1 MSKLSTSFYISVILF
16 SMLSI
21 HTIQAQEAIG
31 YQEPPDLI
39 RDLADA
45 PGFPALRI
53 SPDRK
58 TALFLET
65 PGYPS
70 IEELAEE
77 ELRLAGIR
85 INPANFSPA
94 RASYYTG
101 IQIKNMDDASAP
113 KAIEGLPADAR
124 VSSPVFN
131 SSGSRFAFLLVKKN
145 EAELWW
151 ADVKA
156 AKARKLSGRINASLG
171 GSFAWL
177 DDDHL
182 LAKEIFF
189 SEAQKPV
196 AATMAPVPSIQ
207 SNEGTAAPVRTYQDL
222 LRNAGDES
230 MFEYY
235 TTSRILK
242 YAVPDDSA
250 ESLGIEGMISGMSV
264 SPDGAYLMV
273 SRMHRPFSYLVPYYR
288 FPNTTEVF
296 DARGNLVEEVAS
308 IPLTESL
315 PKGFNAVPEGRRS
328 IGWRNDAP
336 ATIYWVEAQDGGD
349 PARKVDVRDILYMKE
364 VGKGE
369 IFKGPEMKL
378 RYAGIQWGNDNLAII
393 QERWWST
400 RQQITTAWSPGN
412 PSAAGRELF
421 NRSYEDRYTDP
432 GSFLTVPNAYGQ
444 QTLCLL
450 NRGKTLILTGMG
462 ASPEG
467 NRPFID
473 EYELASGKTRR
484 LWRSESPWFEMPAL
498 VIDPAKGMWLTRR
511 ESTDQPPNYVLR
523 NLRKNSIQA
532 FTEFENP
539 YKALDGIQREI
550 ISYERADGLKLTGTL
565 YLPAGYD
572 KAKDGPLPVFMWAYP
587 REFKSADAAG
597 QMNRSPYEFT
607 RIFWGSPLY
616 WVTQGYAIF
625 DDFSMPIVGE
635 GEKEPNETF
644 VEQLR
649 MSAEAAIN
657 TLVDMGVADRDRI
670 AVGGHSYGAFMTAN
684 LLAHTKLFAAGIARS
699 GAYNRSLTPFGFQAE
714 ERTYWEAGDV
724 YHKMSPFNYSHEIKT
739 PLLLIHGEADNN
751 SGTFPMQSERFY
763 AALKGHGAT
772 TRLVMLP
779 YESHGYRARE
789 SVMHTLWEMNEWLEK
804 YVKNK
809 GNL

>member
-1 MSKLSTSFYISVILF
+1 MSRFFIFYFSIVILF
-16 SMLSI
+16 SMLSTHI
-21 HTIQAQEAIG
+21 IRAQEAIG
-31 YQEPPDLI
+31 YQEPPDQI

-53 SPDRK
+53 SPDRN

-85 INPANFSPA
+85 INPANFSPS

-101 IQIKNMDDASAP
+101 IQIRAIHN
-113 KAIEGLPADAR
+113 KAVAKSIEGLPTDIR
-124 VSSPVFN
+124 ISSPVFN
-131 SSGSRFAFLLVKKN
+131 KSGSRFAFVLVHKD
-145 EAELWW
+145 EVELWW
-151 ADVKA
+151 VDVQT
-156 AKARKLSGRINASLG
+156 ARAQKLTGHINATLG
-171 GSFAWL
+171 GTFTWL

-182 LAKEIFF
+182 VAKQIFF
-189 SEAQKPV
+189 GHEHKPV
-196 AATMAPVPSIQ
+196 ASKMAPVPSIQ
-207 SNEGTAAPVRTYQDL
+207 SNDGSAAPVRTYQDL

-235 TTSRILK
+235 TTSRLIK
-242 YAVPDDSA
+242 YTLPTGTS
-250 ESLGIEGMISGMSV
+250 ESLGIEGIVSGMSV
-264 SPDGAYLMV
+264 SPNGEYLMV
-273 SRMHRPFSYLVPYYR
+273 NRMHRPFSYLVPYYR

-296 DARGNLVEEVAS
+296 DSKGRLIEAVAS
-308 IPLTESL
+308 IPPTESL
-315 PKGFNAVPEGRRS
+315 PKGFNAVPEGRRN

-336 ATIYWVEAQDGGD
+336 ATLYWVEAQDGGD
-349 PARKVDVRDILYMKE
+349 PAKQAEIRDILYLKV
-364 VGKGE
+364 VGNEK
-369 IFKGPEMKL
+369 IFQGPAMKL
-378 RYAGIQWGNDNLAII
+378 RYAGIQWGNENLAII

-421 NRSYEDRYTDP
+421 NRSYEDRYADP
-432 GSFLTVPNAYGQ
+432 GSFLTLPNAWGQ

-484 LWRSESPWFEMPAL
+484 LWRSEAPYFEMPAL
-498 VIDPAKGMWLTRR
+498 AFDPAKGLWLTRR
-511 ESTDQPPNYVLR
+511 ESTDQPPDYFMR
-523 NLRKNSIQA
+523 NLRKNTLEA
-532 FTEFENP
+532 FTDFENP
-539 YKALDGIQREI
+539 YKALAGIQREI
-550 ISYERADGLKLTGTL
+550 VGYERADGLKLTGTL

-607 RIFWGSPLY
+607 RISWGSPLF

-635 GEKEPNETF
+635 GDDEPNESF

-649 MSAEAAIN
+649 LSAESAIN
-657 TLVDMGVADRDRI
+657 TLVDMGVADRNRI

-684 LLAHTKLFAAGIARS
+684 LLAHTNLFAAGIARS

-714 ERTYWEAGDV
+714 QRTYWEAGDV
-724 YHKMSPFNYSHEIKT
+724 YHKMSPFNYAHEIKT

-763 AALKGHGAT
+763 AALKGHGTT

-789 SVMHTLWEMNEWLEK
+789 SVMHTLWEMHEWLEK
-804 YVKNK
+804 YVKNR